1 MKLSLNWLTQ
11 YIDCSLTPD
20 ELAYKLTMAG
30 LEVEHIEKVGEDT
43 VFEIEVTPNRPDCLN
58 IIGLTREVAAILD
71 KDMRL
76 PEIQEYDDEGELDV
90 TIEDPTGCG
99 RYIGTLID
107 GISVKGTPVETL
119 KLLSSMGANGI
130 SNIVDI
136 TNFTM
141 FEFGQPLHAFD
152 FDKLEGGKIIVRRA
166 KKGEKIVTLDD
177 VERVLD
183 STILVIADAVK
194 PVAIAGIMGGR
205 DTSVTSSTKRILL
218 EAAHFDLGV
227 IRRGSRKLGLTSD
240 SAYRFER
247 GVAWKT
253 TETGSNRATDLILK
267 IAGGKVVS
275 RRDVIAKTLE
285 TTRHDISVS
294 VSDIQS
300 LLGAP
305 LDLSKCEKILK
316 RLGCVVA
323 TSHNNLT
330 VIPPHNR
337 GDLKIKQDIIEE
349 VARVIGYDNLPMS
362 LPNVKAINISVDLDR
377 ERFFDR
383 VQDNLVAQGLH
394 QIMTYALVSRPALEK
409 SKYEGVKPIV
419 LQNPMSAEQEL
430 MRPTM
435 LPNFLTVMACNIH
448 RGQKDLTLF
457 EVAKRYLP
465 GGERW
470 TLGILMT
477 GKRNMDWRLMK
488 KAGVDLYDV
497 KGAIEALATTLRVK
511 GLSFVAVDDVRFEL
525 GQCAEVILNGKA
537 IGRMGKVSDDVVTAW
552 DVKKTAVYFA
562 EIDLED
568 IRDAV
573 LPQDKFMLLDEFP
586 AMVRDLS
593 LAVKDT
599 PYEAMKMLA
608 QENGKGL
615 LRKIEFV
622 ELYTGDKI
630 EAGLKGY
637 VLSFTYQA
645 KDRTLTDDE
654 VNALHEDIAG
664 KLIGKFGVKRR

>member
-20 ELAYKLTMAG
+20 ELAHKLTMAG
-30 LEVEHIEKVGEDT
+30 LEVEHIEKVGDDT

-58 IIGLTREVAAILD
+58 IIGLTREVSAILD
-71 KDMRL
+71 KDMHL
-76 PEIQEYDDEGELDV
+76 PEIQEYEDVAELDI
-90 TIEDPTGCG
+90 TIEDPSACG

-107 GISVKGTPVETL
+107 GISVKGAPVETL

-166 KKGEKIVTLDD
+166 KKGEKIITLDD
-177 VERVLD
+177 VERTLD
-183 STILVIADAVK
+183 QSILVIADAVK

-205 DTSVTSSTKRILL
+205 DAGVTSSTKRILL

-227 IRRGSRKLGLTSD
+227 IRRGCRKLGMTSD

-253 TETGSNRATDLILK
+253 TETGSNRATELILK
-267 IAGGKVVS
+267 IAGGRVAARKDVV
-275 RRDVIAKTLE
+275 VKTPE
-285 TTRHDISVS
+285 AVRHDISVS
-294 VSDIQS
+294 VQDIQS

-305 LDLSKCEKILK
+305 LDLSRCEKILK

-323 TSHNNLT
+323 TSHHNLT

-383 VQDNLVAQGLH
+383 AQDNLVAQGLH

-435 LPNFLTVMACNIH
+435 LPNFLTVAAGNIH
-448 RGQKDLTLF
+448 RGQKDLALF

-465 GGERW
+465 GGESW
-470 TLGILMT
+470 TLGVLMT
-477 GKRNMDWRLMK
+477 GKRNSDWRLMK

-497 KGAIEALATTLRVK
+497 KGTIEALAASLRVK

-525 GQCAEVILNGKA
+525 GQCAEVYLNGKT
-537 IGRMGKVSDDVVTAW
+537 IGRMGRLADDVVSAW

-573 LPQDKFMLLDEFP
+573 LPQDKFALLNEFP

-599 PYEAMKMLA
+599 PYEDMKALA
-608 QENGKGL
+608 EANGKDL
-615 LRKIEFV
+615 LRKIDFV

-630 EAGLKGY
+630 EAGLRGY

-664 KLIGKFGVKRR
+664 KLIEKFGVKRR

>member
-1 MKLSLNWLTQ
+1 MRLSLNWLIQ
-11 YIDCSLTPD
+11 HIDCSLTPD
-20 ELAYKLTMAG
+20 ELAHKLTMAG
-30 LEVEHIEKVGEDT
+30 LEVEHIEKVGDDT

-58 IIGLTREVAAILD
+58 IIGLTREVSAILD
-71 KDMRL
+71 QDVRW
-76 PEIQEYDDEGELDV
+76 PVITEHDDSGEIDIV
-90 TIEDPTGCG
+90 IEAPAACS
-99 RYIGTLID
+99 RYIGTLIE
-107 GISVKGTPVETL
+107 GVSVKGTPVDKL

-152 FDKLEGGKIIVRRA
+152 LDRLEGGKIIVRWA
-166 KKGEKIVTLDD
+166 KKGEKITTLDD
-177 VERVLD
+177 VERTLD
-183 STILVIADAVK
+183 ESILVIADAKK

-205 DTSVTSSTKRILL
+205 DTGVTSSTKRILL
-218 EAAHFDLGV
+218 ESAQFDLGV
-227 IRRGSRKLGLTSD
+227 IRRGVRKLGLTSD

-253 TETGSNRATDLILK
+253 TETGSNRATDLILQT
-267 IAGGKVVS
+267 AGGAVTA
-275 RRDVIAKTLE
+275 RRDVIAKAPE
-285 TTRHDISVS
+285 SRRQEISVS
-294 VSDIQS
+294 MGDIQA

-305 LDLSKCEKILK
+305 LDIVRCEKILK

-323 TSHNNLT
+323 VSHDNLT
-330 VIPPHNR
+330 VLPPHNR
-337 GDLKIKQDIIEE
+337 ADLRIRQDIIEE

-362 LPNVKAINISVDLDR
+362 LPNVKAINISADLQR

-383 VQDNLVAQGLH
+383 VQDHLVAQGLH
-394 QIMTYALVSRPALEK
+394 QIMTYSLVSRPALEK
-409 SKYEGVKPIV
+409 SRYEGVKPIV

-435 LPNFLTVMACNIH
+435 LPNFLTVAAGNIH
-448 RGQKDLTLF
+448 RGQKDLALF

-470 TLGILMT
+470 TLGLLMA
-477 GKRNMDWRLMK
+477 GRRHADWRQARK
-488 KAGVDLYDV
+488 VPVDFYDV
-497 KGAIEALATTLRVK
+497 KGVLEALAATFRVK
-511 GLSFVAVDDVRFEL
+511 GLTFSPVNDERFEL
-525 GQCAEVILNGKA
+525 GQCAEAMLQGKA
-537 IGRMGKVSDDVVTAW
+537 IGRLGRVAEDVVTAW

-562 EIDLED
+562 EVDLED
-568 IRDAV
+568 VRDAAS
-573 LPQDKFMLLDEFP
+573 PQEKFASLDEYP

-599 PYEAMKMLA
+599 PYGAMEALA
-608 QENGKGL
+608 EENGKGL
-615 LRKIEFV
+615 LRKIDFV

-630 EAGLKGY
+630 ESGLKGY
-637 VLSFTYQA
+637 VLSLTYQA

-664 KLIGKFGVKRR
+664 KLIEKFGVKRR